1 MNAQVEQVEQVDEMT
16 FEKYRAAGR
25 AISQALDGMNGDD
38 AVKVI
43 ASVMASF
50 AGNVCDSEEELAQLI
65 TGMSSEFLVLFAGMS
80 RAVMENRLEA
90 KGGMLQ

>member
-1 MNAQVEQVEQVDEMT
+1 MNAQVEQEEVNEMT
-16 FEKYRAAGR
+16 FEKYRAAGQ

-50 AGNVCDSEEELAQLI
+50 AGNVCDTDEELAQLV
-65 TGMSSEFLVLFAGMS
+65 TGMGGEFLVLFAGMS
-80 RAVMENRLEA
+80 KSILENRLEA